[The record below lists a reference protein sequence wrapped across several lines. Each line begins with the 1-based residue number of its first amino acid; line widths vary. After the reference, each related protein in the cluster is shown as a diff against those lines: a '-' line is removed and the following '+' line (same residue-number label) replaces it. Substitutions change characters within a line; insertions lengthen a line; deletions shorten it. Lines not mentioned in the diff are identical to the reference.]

1 MDVRGKRVMVVGF
14 ARSGRATADVL
25 RRRGAQ
31 VTVTDSRPAT
41 EFSADIAG
49 LLAQKIGLELGIH
62 REESFSRQDL
72 IVVSPGV
79 PWSLPELEAARRRGI
94 PVVPEVEAASWF
106 LEGTLIGI
114 TGTNGKTTTTALLG
128 KILEASGFPTFVGGN
143 IGVPLISAVDQVTPE
158 SLIVAEL
165 SSFQLEAI
173 QDLHPHVAVML
184 NLTPNHLDRHAS
196 FADYASAKAQIFRNQ
211 TQDDYAVLNADDEN
225 VMLMAPAIAGQK
237 IFFSRRRSISDGV
250 LASNHEVIYRTGNL
264 ERVLFVTEDVS
275 LRGEFNL
282 ENALAAT
289 AAACVL
295 GADFESIRSAVK
307 EFRGVE
313 HRLEYVRRIQGVAF
327 YNDSKATSV
336 DATTKALSAFDQ
348 PVHLI
353 LGGKDK
359 GAPYAP
365 LRPLIEGRVRAL
377 YLIGAAADRIA
388 EELAGSAKIVR
399 SGDLETAVR
408 QAFTAAF
415 SGEVVLLSPACASY
429 DQFHDFEERG
439 RVFKDMVARL
449 AGEVGTSRF
458 DTGRTKAV
466 DTSQAASSA
475 SSASPASGAD
485 TRTVASAPAPQS
497 KPPVAVPS
505 PAGRAPLEEPI
516 AMYEIGAVDVA
527 PLRIGFLSQSA
538 DEPVLSA
545 ANLRPL
551 EAIEDELMPFEFAA
565 RPAARESGQMTLG
578 IRGANAEPELT
589 GASRRRGKKAKPGTA
604 DPAGG

>member
-41 EFSADIAG
+41 EFSAEIAG

-62 REESFSRQDL
+62 REEAFLRQDV

-79 PWSLPELEAARRRGI
+79 PWSLPELEAARQGGI

-143 IGVPLISAVDQVTPE
+143 IGVPLISAVDQISPE
-158 SLIVAEL
+158 SLVVAEL

-196 FADYASAKAQIFRNQ
+196 FAEYASAKAQIFRNQ
-211 TQDDYAVLNADDEN
+211 TREDYAVLNADDAN
-225 VMLMAPAIAGQK
+225 VMLLAPALSSQK
-237 IFFSRRRSISDGV
+237 IFFSRERNISDGV
-250 LASNHEVIYRTGNL
+250 LAANHEVIYRTGNL
-264 ERVLFVTEDVS
+264 ERVLFMTEDVS

-289 AAACVL
+289 AAACVV
-295 GADFESIRSAVK
+295 GADFENIRGAVK
-307 EFRGVE
+307 EFRAVE

-336 DATTKALSAFDQ
+336 DATAKALSAFDQ

-359 GAPYAP
+359 GAPYGP
-365 LRPLIEGRVRAL
+365 LRPLIEGRVRGI

-439 RVFKDMVARL
+439 RVFKDLVARL
-449 AGEVGTSRF
+449 ATQVGTSRF
-458 DTGRTKAV
+458 DTGRSKGAV
-466 DTSQAASSA
+466 ASKPSSGASAASSVLG
-475 SSASPASGAD
+475 PE
-485 TRTVASAPAPQS
+485 TRAAASAPGLDS
-497 KPPVAVPS
+497 KPQVVRSSGA
-505 PAGRAPLEEPI
+505 RAPLGESI
-516 AMYEIGAVDVA
+516 SMYEVEAAEVA
-527 PLRIGFLSQSA
+527 PLDIGSLGQFDDDA
-538 DEPVLSA
+538 PLSA
-545 ANLRPL
+545 YDLRPL
-551 EAIEDELMPFEFAA
+551 ETVEDDPMPFEFAA
-565 RPAARESGQMTLG
+565 RPAAREPGQMTLG
-578 IRGANAEPELT
+578 IPGTIPGSEHA
-589 GASRRRGKKAKPGTA
+589 GASRPRGKRTKHETPGS
-604 DPAGG
+604 AGD